1 MFKRVGIIGVGL
13 MGGSFALAFK
23 EKFPQSKTVGFAR
36 KESSFKRLKKIDILD
51 EVSSDLK
58 KVVKGSDLLVLALP
72 VSLIVDYLELIAPFL
87 GKETVVMDLGSTK
100 REIHRVAKKLL
111 PKRDNFV
118 GCHPLCGSEKSGAEY
133 AYKDLYKG
141 TLCLITSASK
151 NKNVKNIRMVWKAF
165 GAKVRFLTPGMHDKI
180 LSYISHFPH
189 ILSFSLT
196 KLVPSKFYQ
205 FSSLSFHDMTRVS
218 ASAARLWTEIFLS
231 NQQNINKNISEFVE
245 ILGTFKNLIEEGKEK
260 ELFSFIKAINRK
272 NAFEKHLDTR

>member
-23 EKFPQSKTVGFAR
+23 EKFPQSKIVGFAR
-36 KESSFKRLKKIDILD
+36 KASSFKRLKKMDILD

-72 VSLIVDYLELIAPFL
+72 VSLIVDYLELTAPFL

-100 REIHRVAKKLL
+100 RGIHRVAKKLL

-141 TLCLITSASK
+141 TLCLITSAPK
-151 NKNVKNIRMVWKAF
+151 NKNVKNIRVVWKAF

-205 FSSLSFHDMTRVS
+205 FSSPSFHDMTRVS
-218 ASAARLWTEIFLS
+218 ASAARLWTDIFLS

-245 ILGTFKNLIEEGKEK
+245 ILETFKNLIEEGREK
-260 ELFSFIKAINRK
+260 ELFSFIKAINDKTRK
-272 NAFEKHLDTR
+272 EK